1 MNKPISGLHRIPTDH
16 LVALVHVYE
25 GLGCCYD
32 PSSTRDPVILV
43 STAAVL
49 CTRIDDVHN
58 IYTPFFFG
66 TKYFVLRAET
76 A

>member
-1 MNKPISGLHRIPTDH
+1 MNQLISSLPRIPTDH
-16 LVALVHVYE
+16 LVALVHVSE

-32 PSSTRDPVILV
+32 PGSTRDPGILV

-49 CTRIDDVHN
+49 CTRIDDV
-58 IYTPFFFG
+58 YSLFFG
-66 TKYFVLRAET
+66 TKYFVLRAKT